1 MLFYLNKFGYDTIY
15 LPSQRSAESRL
26 KDLHFDLAI
35 LDLMMEE
42 DDSGLQLA
50 RKIKAISPE
59 IPIILLTAITNET
72 GYSFSQ
78 EFKNSPELLPIDK
91 YCEKG
96 IRPDVLN
103 KIIEQLIT
111 IKNNIMTYNVLIVDD
126 EEGIRMAIKR
136 ALTNYHIDFPF
147 LDEPIEINVHEADS
161 AEKALEIL
169 KIHP

>member
-1 MLFYLNKFGYDTIY
+1 MEKIKILLVDDDPDFADQMLFYLNKFGYDTIY

-26 KDLHFDLAI
+26 KDLQYDLAI
-35 LDLMMEE
+35 LDLMMED

-50 RKIKAISPE
+50 RKIKANSPE

-78 EFKNSPELLPIDK
+78 EFKSSPELLPIDK

-103 KIIEQLIT
+103 KIIQQLI
-111 IKNNIMTYNVLIVDD
+111 
-126 EEGIRMAIKR
+126 
-136 ALTNYHIDFPF
+136 
-147 LDEPIEINVHEADS
+147 IN
-161 AEKALEIL
+161 K
-169 KIHP
+169 K